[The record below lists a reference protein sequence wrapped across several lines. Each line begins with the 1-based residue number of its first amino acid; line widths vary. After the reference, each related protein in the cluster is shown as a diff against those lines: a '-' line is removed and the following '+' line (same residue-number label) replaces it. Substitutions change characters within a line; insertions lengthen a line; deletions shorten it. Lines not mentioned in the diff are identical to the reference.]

1 MPDIKTFIQS
11 LDRDKRARDQ
21 QLDESNKTSHAKS
34 NEARPHQATNA
45 GKEGTLKTV
54 HDPTTGREVQ
64 IEDVDANFMKSV
76 KEPQVRYS
84 YVGFVFSCL
93 LPSSLAISTKCKSW

>member
-1 MPDIKTFIQS
+1 MPDIKTFVQS

-21 QLDESNKTSHAKS
+21 QLEEINKTTNAKS
-34 NEARPHQATNA
+34 SEARPHQATNA

-64 IEDVDANFMKSV
+64 IEDVDANFMKAV
-76 KEPQVRYS
+76 KEPQVSYS
-84 YVGFVFSCL
+84 YVELVSNCL
-93 LPSSLAISTKCKSW
+93 LELP

>member
-21 QLDESNKTSHAKS
+21 QLEERNKTTNAGPG
-34 NEARPHQATNA
+34 EARPHQATNA

-64 IEDVDANFMKSV
+64 IEDVDANFMKAV
-76 KEPQVRYS
+76 KEPQVSYS
-84 YVGFVFSCL
+84 YVELVSNCL
-93 LPSSLAISTKCKSW
+93 LELL